1 MSLQSYRYVRNWG
14 GEYLPH
20 LEGEQRVEAG
30 APVDAEGGAGVQGV
44 AAP

>member
-1 MSLQSYRYVRNWG
+1 MSETVGWG
-14 GEYLPH
+14 GVKCLPH

-30 APVDAEGGAGVQGV
+30 APVVVLHVDAEGGAGV

>member
-1 MSLQSYRYVRNWG
+1 MSETGGG

-30 APVDAEGGAGVQGV
+30 APVVLHVDAEGGAGVQGV